1 MAPLISHDFEA
12 RYEAPADR
20 RSVGIRPLVGAAD
33 DESGESPLRKGITR
47 LRTRIHEA
55 LDRLLHRSS
64 RRTSDTQNGRGPLS
78 AFLLETAPSIDL
90 KETDDEIEVLAELP
104 GLEAKDF
111 AIETDGR
118 RLMLRGQK
126 KEETEERG
134 RRYYYVERRFGAF
147 TRVIDLP
154 CQVDASKASATYRNG
169 VLRIVL
175 PKAPGAK
182 ERRLRVPID

>member
-1 MAPLISHDFEA
+1 L
-12 RYEAPADR
+12 
-20 RSVGIRPLVGAAD
+20 SV
-33 DESGESPLRKGITR
+33 
-47 LRTRIHEA
+47 
-55 LDRLLHRSS
+55 
-64 RRTSDTQNGRGPLS
+64 
-78 AFLLETAPSIDL
+78 FLLETAPSIDL

-118 RLMLRGQK
+118 RLILRGQK

-134 RRYYYVERRFGAF
+134 RRYYYAERRFGAF